1 MTHFQQAYTAYPSP
15 AVVVN
20 TPTPM
25 SYQPYSQ
32 HPSIIYN
39 VPHLYVVKAIY
50 NSLWALD
57 MSPFNSFLF
66 PSQTV
71 LMVNILSLPK
81 ELFSRIFE
89 HIDSNVQLA
98 QCRLV
103 CSEWN
108 SPANTAMFSNT
119 IVFKTKSKAL
129 ALYAQLFIDPSKGK
143 LIRHIYFDKDFDC
156 FWMVKAIFDVAHSL
170 NLESLKGESLTTECC
185 NTLLDIIKASPTA
198 FNKVKVMPRYK
209 DAINKAFSDV
219 LRACRYTLSE
229 IDIDNKK
236 IYLNNTIK
244 EFAPTFNTFDNL
256 KTLNYSGSFKQ
267 ISEIEL
273 LLKGC
278 IHLEKMTLGNLIDG
292 EAMEKQNLKV
302 WMETEVNQVESL
314 KELTINHQCRCDVM
328 EYLTYKYPNLKN
340 INILVNHSDLMYADN
355 MAEFKGNMDRILQSI
370 ESIPSKVMTFW
381 LPLNENHYQIIDYFI
396 KKGYHFNVEKTVGPN
411 SLYVKIEG
419 L

>member
-1 MTHFQQAYTAYPSP
+1 
-15 AVVVN
+15 
-20 TPTPM
+20 
-25 SYQPYSQ
+25 
-32 HPSIIYN
+32 
-39 VPHLYVVKAIY
+39 
-50 NSLWALD
+50 
-57 MSPFNSFLF
+57 
-66 PSQTV
+66 
-71 LMVNILSLPK
+71 MVNILSLPK

-185 NTLLDIIKASPTA
+185 TTLLDIIKASPTA

-314 KELTINHQCRCDVM
+314 KGLTINHQCRCDVM

-340 INILVNHSDLMYADN
+340 INILVNHFDLMYADN

-381 LPLNENHYQIIDYFI
+381 LPLNQNLYQIIDYFI
-396 KKGYHFNVEKTVGPN
+396 KKGYHFNIKNTQECN
-411 SLYVKIEG
+411 YLYVKIEG